1 MVIAKI
7 LAELRGE
14 LGLVEEAIAHIEK
27 MGRNKGKR
35 ASGPSRGSVGEINLN
50 QTPRATSKETVGPNG

>member
-1 MVIAKI
+1 MDIAKI

-27 MGRNKGKR
+27 MGRNKSKR
-35 ASGPSRGSVGEINLN
+35 ARDPSGGSVKSNLN
-50 QTPRATSKETVGPNG
+50 QTTKANSKERGATDG